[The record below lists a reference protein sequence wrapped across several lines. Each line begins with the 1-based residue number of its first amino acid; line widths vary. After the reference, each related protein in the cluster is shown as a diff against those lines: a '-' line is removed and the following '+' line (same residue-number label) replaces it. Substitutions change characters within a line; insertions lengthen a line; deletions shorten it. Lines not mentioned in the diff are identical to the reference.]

1 VTALSGRTYWIV
13 GASEGLGRALA
24 LALSREGARLVLSAR
39 SAGRLSRLAAE
50 AGGARVLPF
59 DVTDA
64 AAVACAVAEAGVVD
78 GVIYA
83 AGRYEPITAAAW
95 NPEEAAAI
103 AEVNFVGALRLLGQ
117 VVPGMVRRGTGHV
130 VIVGSL
136 SAHRGLPGAI
146 GYGAS
151 KAALL
156 SLAETMSA
164 DLRGTGVRV
173 QIANPGFI
181 RTRLTA
187 KNAFAMPQLMEPEDA
202 AARVVALMRSSRFRA
217 DFPAPFAWL
226 FTLGR
231 CLPLALLHR
240 IVGRGGPGGA

>member
-1 VTALSGRTYWIV
+1 MSALAGKTYWLV

-24 LALSREGARLVLSAR
+24 LALSREGAHLILSAR
-39 SAGRLSRLAAE
+39 NAERLAGLAAAAGGARILPLDVSHPPAIARAAAE
-50 AGGARVLPF
+50 AGA
-59 DVTDA
+59 
-64 AAVACAVAEAGVVD
+64 VD

-83 AGRYEPITAAAW
+83 VGRYEPMTAAAW
-95 NPEEAAAI
+95 DPDEAAAI
-103 AEVNFVGALRLLGQ
+103 AEVNFVGALRLLGH
-117 VVPGMVRRGTGHV
+117 VVPAMVRRRAGHV
-130 VIVGSL
+130 VLVGSL
-136 SAHRGLPGAI
+136 AAHRGLPGAI

-156 SLAETMSA
+156 SLAETMRA

-187 KNAFAMPQLMEPEDA
+187 KNTFAMPQIMEPEDA
-202 AARVVALMRSSRFRA
+202 AARVVALMGSRRFRA

-226 FTLGR
+226 FLLGR
-231 CLPLALLHR
+231 VLPIALLHR
-240 IVGRGGPGGA
+240 VVGRG

>member
-1 VTALSGRTYWIV
+1 MSALAGKTYWLV

-24 LALSREGARLVLSAR
+24 LALSREGAHLILSAR
-39 SAGRLSRLAAE
+39 NAERLAGLAAAAGGGRILPLDVSHPPAIARAAAE
-50 AGGARVLPF
+50 AGA
-59 DVTDA
+59 
-64 AAVACAVAEAGVVD
+64 VD

-83 AGRYEPITAAAW
+83 VGRYEPMTAAAW
-95 NPEEAAAI
+95 DPDEAAAI
-103 AEVNFVGALRLLGQ
+103 AEVNFVGALRLLGH
-117 VVPGMVRRGTGHV
+117 VVPAMVRRRAGHV
-130 VIVGSL
+130 VLVGSL
-136 SAHRGLPGAI
+136 AAHRGLPGAI

-156 SLAETMSA
+156 SLAETMRA

-187 KNAFAMPQLMEPEDA
+187 KNTFAMPQIMEPEDA
-202 AARVVALMRSSRFRA
+202 AARVVALMGSRRFRA

-226 FTLGR
+226 FLLGR
-231 CLPLALLHR
+231 VLPLALLHR
-240 IVGRGGPGGA
+240 VVGRG

>member
-1 VTALSGRTYWIV
+1 MSALAGKTYWLV

-24 LALSREGARLVLSAR
+24 LALSREGAHLILSAR
-39 SAGRLSRLAAE
+39 NAERLAGLAAAAGGARILPLDVSHPPAIARAAAE
-50 AGGARVLPF
+50 AGA
-59 DVTDA
+59 
-64 AAVACAVAEAGVVD
+64 VD

-83 AGRYEPITAAAW
+83 VGRYEPMTAAAW
-95 NPEEAAAI
+95 DPDEAAAI
-103 AEVNFVGALRLLGQ
+103 AEVNFVGALRLLGH
-117 VVPGMVRRGTGHV
+117 VVPAMVRRRAGHV
-130 VIVGSL
+130 VLVGSL
-136 SAHRGLPGAI
+136 AAHRGLPGAI

-156 SLAETMSA
+156 SLAETMRA

-187 KNAFAMPQLMEPEDA
+187 KNTFAMPQIMEPEDA
-202 AARVVALMRSSRFRA
+202 AARVVALMGSRRFRA

-226 FTLGR
+226 FLLGR
-231 CLPLALLHR
+231 VLPLALLHR
-240 IVGRGGPGGA
+240 VVGRG